1 MAQAVKRLWPE
12 TKFAIGP
19 AVDKGF
25 YYDFD
30 TEHTF
35 TPEDFKLIE
44 KEMESI
50 IKNDYPIVRQEMSR
64 EEALQLFQGEK

>member
-19 AVDKGF
+19 AIDKGF

-30 TEHTF
+30 TDHTF
-35 TPEDFKLIE
+35 TPEDFALIE
-44 KEMESI
+44 KEMNSI
-50 IKNDYPIVRQEMSR
+50 IKSDYPIVGNSP
-64 EEALQLFQGEK
+64 KKKP